1 MKCTC
6 HPESPFLWKK
16 HTRPSIVIG
25 MNKQTNQSTRQ
36 SEVVERMRNEGNDIS
51 HIGGLSESSRAQRIT
66 DFKMFTVYSK
76 AVPSK

>member
-1 MKCTC
+1 
-6 HPESPFLWKK
+6 
-16 HTRPSIVIG
+16 

>member
-16 HTRPSIVIG
+16 QMRNSIFLS
-25 MNKQTNQSTRQ
+25 MSKQINQSARQ

>member
-16 HTRPSIVIG
+16 QKRPSIFIG